1 MNLNL
6 KIENFLLILGLI
18 FLPAFLF
25 FNPENFAQYDF
36 YDVFL
41 ILLFHS
47 FLVLS
52 FSIVIC
58 PTYLI
63 FKKKI
68 NFSNFT
74 ILSTCIFYLLFFYKK
89 FLIYFKNFENFF
101 YLLDNLI
108 LIIIYLSFFL
118 LILFLL
124 INYTNKFK
132 KFLKIYLIINFL
144 IILFDHSNFF
154 LKNSNVKNLDRLSK
168 NNNILDKMNRPIS
181 SDGDIFLIV
190 LDGMMSLDLAEKY
203 KIVEDKDHYNK
214 KLEENNFQYN
224 FSFKSNYNV
233 TYLSLAS
240 LLIGNYPVDEDSP
253 RYTSRKNFFPI
264 MIKNDKLE
272 KEFFDILKKSKRDFF
287 WLGNS
292 WGECTVNKFVNCLN
306 YNQNVNFVNKIKHL
320 YSNSIFIYPLNIYL
334 SVKDVK
340 KIDSINFLNNEKFY
354 INTKKMSH
362 RSIFLIHVMSPHPPY
377 LFDENCNLFKVP
389 INIKNLSLD
398 LSKKYYQ
405 TSYRCLIDYV
415 TIWSKK
421 IRKINRNNLIY
432 ILGDHGW
439 FFDDKLVNL
448 KNKLNKTNTRF
459 MSFYSQSVP
468 DKCKNLPPPNSI
480 INILRHALN
489 CVDGQNIEYLSDKK
503 FIAFYENEKDYGL
516 VSEYID

>member
-52 FSIVIC
+52 FSIVVC

-101 YLLDNLI
+101 NLLDNLI
-108 LIIIYLSFFL
+108 LMIIYLSIFL

-168 NNNILDKMNRPIS
+168 NNNILDKMNSSIS
-181 SDGDIFLIV
+181 SDGDIFFIV

-203 KIVEDKDHYNK
+203 KIIENKQHYNK
-214 KLEENNFQYN
+214 KLEENNFLYN
-224 FSFKSNYNV
+224 FNFNSNYNT

-240 LLIGNYPVDEDSP
+240 LLTGNYPVDEDSP

-287 WLGNS
+287 WIGNS
-292 WGECTVNKFVNCLN
+292 WGECSVNKFVNCIN
-306 YNQNVNFVNKIKHL
+306 YNKNVNFVNKIKHL
-320 YSNSIFIYPLNIYL
+320 YYDSIFIYPLNIYL
-334 SVKDVK
+334 SIKDIK
-340 KIDSINFLNNEKFY
+340 KVDSINFLNKKEFY
-354 INTKKMSH
+354 INTKKTSS
-362 RSIFLIHVMSPHPPY
+362 RSLYLVHVMSLHPPY
-377 LFDENCNLFKVP
+377 LFDKKCDFFEIPKTERAKV
-389 INIKNLSLD
+389 SD
-398 LSKKYYQ
+398 SKKLYQ
-405 TSYRCLIDYV
+405 ASYRCIFDYV
-415 TIWSKK
+415 ISWITQ
-421 IRKINRNNLIY
+421 IRKLNKNNSIY

-439 FFDDKLVNL
+439 FFDDKLLNL

-459 MSFYSQSVP
+459 MSFYSHSVP

-480 INILRHALN
+480 INVLRHALN

-503 FIAFYENEKDYGL
+503 FIAFYENEKDYGI
-516 VSEYID
+516 VSEFKD